1 MSSPFDPRE
10 WGPPMWHTL
19 YVLALAADHGESKDP
34 TAFDRVI
41 LTLPDAMPCEACANH
56 FGNFVQSNHPAA
68 TESKVEYVLRA
79 ENAVRKRQGRNPL
92 TRQNVMD
99 RTIAASS
106 AIKPAY
112 WAIGIV
118 TVVFFLFVFLAIR
131 NSAM

>member
-10 WGPPMWHTL
+10 WGRPMWHTL
-19 YVLALAADHGESKDP
+19 YVLALAADHDEAKDP
-34 TAFDRVI
+34 TAFDRII
-41 LTLPDAMPCEACANH
+41 LTLPDAMPCETCANH
-56 FGNFVQSNHPAA
+56 FGNFVQASHPAA
-68 TESKVEYVLRA
+68 AESKVEYVLRA
-79 ENAVRKRQGRNPL
+79 ENAVRKRQGRTPL

-99 RTIAASS
+99 RINSTAT
-106 AIKPAY
+106 IKPAY